1 MKKNRPLAVLAALLF
16 VAVLVLLILLWPDN
30 SGGASNNSI
39 KIGVAVYKGNDTFI
53 SNMVSAFTDIVSAYE
68 QQTGVQIDVNIA
80 DGQENQ
86 TTQNG
91 QIERFISLDYDVLV
105 VNLVDRTDASY
116 IIDKAMDAGIPI
128 VFFNREPVQGDM
140 QKWDRIFYVGSD
152 ARESAEQQAQIVI
165 DLHRSNPAAID
176 LNGDGVIQYI
186 MLEGES
192 RHQDAMIRTE
202 YSVQRLRE
210 GGLALEKLDGAIA
223 NWDRDQAAGF
233 TSRFMDTYVDQ
244 VELIICNNDDM
255 ALGAADAI
263 ADLGIP
269 FTNIVGIDGTVAG
282 RAAVDNGYIL
292 GTVEMDLHAHAQA
305 IFDLAFTLATDQEP
319 YTAVAEIG
327 PDKSVRV
334 PMKIYIRTE

>member
-1 MKKNRPLAVLAALLF
+1 MKNKRFLALAIAL
-16 VAVLVLLILLWPDN
+16 VLVIAVVLVFSLRGCVS
-30 SGGASNNSI
+30 SGSSS
-39 KIGVAVYKGNDTFI
+39 KSLKVGVAVYKGNDTFI
-53 SNMVSAFTDIVSAYE
+53 SNMIGALTDIVNEYE
-68 QQTGVQIDVNIA
+68 KQTGIQIDVKVDDA
-80 DGQENQ
+80 QENQ
-86 TTQNG
+86 TTQNS
-91 QIERFISLDYDVLV
+91 QIERYIALEYDVLI

-116 IIDKAMDAGIPI
+116 IIDKAMDADIPI

-165 DLHRSNPAAID
+165 DIYRANPAAID

-202 YSVQRLRE
+202 YSVQRLRDA
-210 GGLALEKLDGAIA
+210 GLVLEKLDGAIA

-233 TSRFMDTYVDQ
+233 TNRFMTTYGDQ
-244 VELIICNNDDM
+244 IELIICNNDDM

-269 FTNIVGIDGTVAG
+269 FNNIVGIDGTDAG
-282 RAAVDNGYIL
+282 RDAVNNGLIL
-292 GTVEMDLHAHAQA
+292 GTVQMDLWMHAQT
-305 IFDLAFTLATDQEP
+305 IFDLAYTLATDGDV
-319 YTAVAEIG
+319 YAVADIS

-334 PMKIYIRTE
+334 PMSIYVQ